1 MTKKMGIVL
10 KDLWKE
16 SREESAIIF
25 GALLLG
31 AIIFGGGFLVDK
43 YSCYKKSNIMNVT
56 SDHSVFSGCM
66 IQLKSGQYV
75 PIESIREFDLG
86 GE

>member
-1 MTKKMGIVL
+1 MT
-10 KDLWKE
+10 DLI
-16 SREESAIIF
+16 EEIALIILI
-25 GALLLG
+25 LLFG
-31 AIIFGGGFLVDK
+31 AIIIGGVFLVDK
-43 YSCYKKSNIMNVT
+43 YSCYKKANIMNVT

-75 PIESIREFDLG
+75 PMESIREFDLG